1 MLHPKMNPTRSKS
14 GRTPRALLFFLL
26 LSVFV
31 ISALPQEKPKDPSTP
46 RISGA
51 ASEPAAK
58 QRLTA
63 KERNEVFEKVWRE
76 IHDHYYDASY
86 NGVDGKT
93 AVTSV
98 IPGTDAARAGIE
110 PGMVVLRVDDT
121 PVAERIAEIEKK
133 RLPSSSERATR
144 WFVYNRVF
152 AGPTDTP
159 VKVALQRG
167 DASVFEVSVRRQV
180 YSAAPEVTTHV
191 LPSGNVYIRFDGF
204 QHPITKEFRQ
214 ALQKFHEAPGL

>member
-46 RISGA
+46 RISSA

-63 KERNEVFEKVWRE
+63 KERNEVFEKAWRE

-86 NGVDGKT
+86 NGVDWNEVHRRYPPLVAADTK
-93 AVTSV
+93 
-98 IPGTDAARAGIE
+98 GTED
-110 PGMVVLRVDDT
+110 
-121 PVAERIAEIEKK
+121 
-133 RLPSSSERATR
+133 SSLM
-144 WFVYNRVF
+144 
-152 AGPTDTP
+152 G
-159 VKVALQRG
+159 
-167 DASVFEVSVRRQV
+167 QV
-180 YSAAPEVTTHV
+180 P
-191 LPSGNVYIRFDGF
+191 
-204 QHPITKEFRQ
+204 KEQ
-214 ALQKFHEAPGL
+214 AEAPNAF

>member
-46 RISGA
+46 RISSA

-86 NGVDGKT
+86 NGVDWNEVHRRYAPLVAATKKDQEFYALMSQMTSELHDAHTRFNSPEQWKNFRRQQG
-93 AVTSV
+93 VTVGFSV
-98 IPGTDAARAGIE
+98 GEEAPAFFFRTRDPLVHLQPSIRRPHGHSREGRAAARRRVGVRGQRAKAGL
-110 PGMVVLRVDDT
+110 LRG
-121 PVAERIAEIEKK
+121 
-133 RLPSSSERATR
+133 
-144 WFVYNRVF
+144 
-152 AGPTDTP
+152 AGSNH
-159 VKVALQRG
+159 AR
-167 DASVFEVSVRRQV
+167 ASVRQCLH
-180 YSAAPEVTTHV
+180 S
-191 LPSGNVYIRFDGF
+191 F
-204 QHPITKEFRQ
+204 
-214 ALQKFHEAPGL
+214 

>member
-46 RISGA
+46 RISSA

-76 IHDHYYDASY
+76 VHDHYYHASY
-86 NGVDGKT
+86 NGVDSDEGH
-93 AVTSV
+93 
-98 IPGTDAARAGIE
+98 PRH
-110 PGMVVLRVDDT
+110 T
-121 PVAERIAEIEKK
+121 PVV
-133 RLPSSSERATR
+133 ERASDAPM
-144 WFVYNRVF
+144 VY
-152 AGPTDTP
+152 
-159 VKVALQRG
+159 
-167 DASVFEVSVRRQV
+167 
-180 YSAAPEVTTHV
+180 AP
-191 LPSGNVYIRFDGF
+191 LSP
-204 QHPITKEFRQ
+204 
-214 ALQKFHEAPGL
+214 L